1 MGASCGPAYWALKYA
16 EERGYPMPW
25 NPAQHRLFEAAA
37 HSPEVAKRV
46 GIPMGQAKK
55 MAGEGIK
62 HDPKKVAEALK
73 NG

>member
-1 MGASCGPAYWALKYA
+1 
-16 EERGYPMPW
+16 MPW